1 MDTSSPVTNHESAGE
16 LARSREL
23 VEIVRGLVQ
32 ELRGRQAS
40 AVEVAL
46 SSRLDRDLGIDSLGR
61 TELIL
66 RIERAFRV
74 RLPIDAISEAE
85 TVADVLRALE
95 RARPRQGA
103 ADIEEPA
110 PPLPAVAPASEAVT
124 LTQALDWHAAQHRDR
139 VHLSLLRDDGAAPDR
154 LTYGDLADAGH
165 RVAAGLIARDIMPG
179 DRIALMLPTS
189 LDFFMT
195 FFGVLFAGAVPVPI
209 YPPTRMS
216 QIEDHLRRQAGILRN
231 AGASMLVTVPEGLG
245 VGRLLRA
252 QVETLRAVES
262 PAALRSD
269 GAEFL
274 APKIDASATALIQYT
289 SGSTGDPKGV
299 VLSHANLLA
308 NIRAVGGAMEASSSD
323 VFVSWLP
330 LYHDMGLIGAWLG
343 CLYFGAPLYVMSPLS
358 FLARPQSWLWAM
370 QASSPFCT
378 RKIRRWWTTAPSAW
392 PLSNMISS
400 PGG

>member
-1 MDTSSPVTNHESAGE
+1 VDTSSPVTNHESAGE

-262 PAALRSD
+262 PAALRADS
-269 GAEFL
+269 AEFP

-308 NIRAVGGAMEASSSD
+308 SSYTN
-323 VFVSWLP
+323 FPRLALP
-330 LYHDMGLIGAWLG
+330 MKAKTTTRQ
-343 CLYFGAPLYVMSPLS
+343 S
-358 FLARPQSWLWAM
+358 FQ
-370 QASSPFCT
+370 
-378 RKIRRWWTTAPSAW
+378 K
-392 PLSNMISS
+392 
-400 PGG
+400 